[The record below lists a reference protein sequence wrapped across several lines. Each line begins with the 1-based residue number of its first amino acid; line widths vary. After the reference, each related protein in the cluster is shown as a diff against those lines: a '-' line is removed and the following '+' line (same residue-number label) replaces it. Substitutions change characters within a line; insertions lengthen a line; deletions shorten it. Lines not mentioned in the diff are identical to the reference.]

1 MGEIVTREKLG
12 EIRERAK
19 LHGKRVVF
27 TNGCFDIL
35 HRGHVEYLR
44 KAKSLGDILV
54 IGLNTDKSVRA
65 IKGKGRPI
73 VPEEDRALLL
83 SELRSVDYI
92 CLCDEETPALLIDFV
107 VPDVLVKGGDYAIDE
122 IVGKDIVEASG
133 GEVVII
139 PEIKGKSTSSI
150 VDLISLWARS

>member
-1 MGEIVTREKLG
+1 MGEVVTRDRLR

-19 LHGKRVVF
+19 LHSKKVVF

-35 HRGHVEYLR
+35 HRGHIEYLR
-44 KAKSLGDILV
+44 KARSLGDILV

-73 VPEEDRALLL
+73 VPEEDRAFLLC
-83 SELRSVDYI
+83 ELRSVDYV
-92 CLCDEETPALLIDFV
+92 CLFDEETPALLIDFLT
-107 VPDVLVKGGDYAIDE
+107 PDVLVKGGDYAIDE
-122 IVGKDIVEASG
+122 VVGKDTVEASG

-139 PEIKGKSTSSI
+139 PEVKGKSTSSI
-150 VDLISLWARS
+150 VDIISRRTCS